1 MVESVSGLWG
11 YRVLF
16 VLMAGTLAFLQLL
29 PLDPGPGQFPG
40 PDVLLLIALFWT
52 VVRPS
57 LVPVWLL
64 AIVFLLSDLLLM
76 RPPGLWTALTI
87 LGCEFL
93 RSRRVLMRNASFP
106 VEWLFV
112 AIVIAAMTVTNTLV
126 LTIFAVPQPTFG
138 LTVIR
143 MVFTVL
149 CYPLVVVLAGRA
161 IGLSKPTGERE
172 AMGARR

>member
-1 MVESVSGLWG
+1 MAEGVSGLWG

-16 VLMAGTLAFLQLL
+16 VLMAGLLAFLQLL
-29 PLDPGPGQFPG
+29 PLDPGPGQLPG
-40 PDVLLLIALFWT
+40 PDILLLIALFWT
-52 VVRPS
+52 VVRPT

-64 AIVFLLSDLLLM
+64 ALVFLLSDLLLM
-76 RPPGLWTALTI
+76 RPPGLWTAMTI

-93 RSRRVLMRNASFP
+93 RSRRALLRNASFP
-106 VEWLFV
+106 VEWLL
-112 AIVIAAMTVTNTLV
+112 ISLVIAAMTVANTLV

-143 MVFTVL
+143 MVFTIL
-149 CYPLVVVLAGRA
+149 SYPLVVILAGRA